1 MGAATITPCYFDF
14 SQALDVALL
23 MMTMPREEMCSVMI
37 MAIIALCV
45 MLMLQAARDG
55 SANHVL
61 IGQTCRRLPVICA
74 TSRRTPALRG
84 TCLVLTRMTD
94 SRFRHAICYEC
105 VKGEKGNWMVPV
117 EGYGLRRVLRSHQC

>member
-1 MGAATITPCYFDF
+1 MGAATITPWDFDF
-14 SQALDVALL
+14 SQASNIALL
-23 MMTMPREEMCSVMI
+23 MMTMSREEMRSVMI

-45 MLMLQAARDG
+45 ILMLQAARDG

-117 EGYGLRRVLRSHQC
+117 EGDGLRRVLRSHQC